1 MSKLKVAVIGQGRS
15 GRNIHGDFFK
25 SQSNEVVEV
34 VAVVE
39 LDPLRR
45 ERASK
50 EYPGCRVYSDYKDL
64 FDASDIDLVVNAT
77 YSEMHYPITL
87 DLLNHGMNVL
97 VEKPFARNS
106 FECRT
111 LIKAAKDHGAK
122 LAVFQQ
128 TFFAPFYR
136 FTREVIQSGKLG
148 EIQQI
153 SIRYNGFAR
162 RWDWQTLQ
170 KKLAG
175 SVYNTGPHPIG
186 IALGLIDFDP
196 TAKVVFSKIG
206 CAMTSGDGEDYAK
219 IIISAQNKPVIDIE
233 INSTDAFSDYNVK
246 IQGSRG
252 TYLAKQN
259 SYRMKYMID
268 EENEARPVIFE
279 SLRDA
284 EGYPIYCGEKLVTHE
299 EEGKIEGTAF
309 DVGTRCL
316 YENLRDHIQN
326 GAPLIIT
333 NEIAMQI
340 IQIIEAVHAE
350 NPLPMKY

>member
-1 MSKLKVAVIGQGRS
+1 MRKLRVAVIGQGRS
-15 GRNIHGDFFK
+15 GRNIHGSFFK
-25 SQSNEVVEV
+25 SQSNEVVDV
-34 VAVVE
+34 VTVVE
-39 LDPLRR
+39 LDPERR
-45 ERASK
+45 ERALE
-50 EYPGCRVYSDYKDL
+50 EYPGCSVLADSRDL
-64 FDASDIDLVVNAT
+64 FGRDDLDLVVNAT

-87 DLLNHGMNVL
+87 DLLNHGLNVL
-97 VEKPFARNS
+97 VEKPFGRNA

-111 LIKAAKDHGAK
+111 LIKAAKDNSAK

-128 TFFAPFYR
+128 TFFAPFYE
-136 FTREVIQSGKLG
+136 FTKEVMQSGKLG
-148 EIQQI
+148 EIKQI

-196 TAKVVFSKIG
+196 SARVVFSKLDT
-206 CAMTSGDGEDYAK
+206 AMTSGDGDDFAK
-219 IIISAQNKPVIDIE
+219 ILITAEGKPIIDIE

-246 IQGSRG
+246 LQGTRG
-252 TYLAKQN
+252 TYLAKTN

-268 EENEARPVIFE
+268 SENEPRPVIFE
-279 SLRDA
+279 SLKDA
-284 EGYPIYCGEKLVTHE
+284 QGYPIYCGEKLVTHE

-309 DVGTRCL
+309 DVGTRRL
-316 YENLRDHIQN
+316 YENLREHILCD
-326 GAPLIIT
+326 APLIIT
-333 NEIAMQI
+333 NEMAMQI
-340 IQIIEAVHAE
+340 ISIIEATHAS

>member
-1 MSKLKVAVIGQGRS
+1 MDKLRVAVIGQGRS
-15 GRNIHGDFFK
+15 GRNIHGQFFK
-25 SQSNEVVEV
+25 SESNTVVKV
-34 VAVVE
+34 VTVVE
-39 LDPLRR
+39 LDPERR
-45 ERASK
+45 ERALK
-50 EYPGCRVYSDYKDL
+50 EYPGCTVLSDYRELFGRTDL
-64 FDASDIDLVVNAT
+64 DLVVNAT

-87 DLLNHGMNVL
+87 DLLSHGLNVL
-97 VEKPFARNS
+97 VEKPFGRNT

-136 FTREVIQSGKLG
+136 FTREVIESGKLG
-148 EIQQI
+148 KLEQI

-196 TAKVVFSKIG
+196 TARVVFSKIDT
-206 CAMTSGDGEDYAK
+206 AMTSGDGEDFAK
-219 IIISAQNKPVIDIE
+219 IILAAQGKPVIDIE
-233 INSTDAFSDYNVK
+233 INSTDAFSDYNIK
-246 IQGSRG
+246 LQGTRG
-252 TYLAKQN
+252 TYLAKQG
-259 SYRMKYMID
+259 SYRMKYMVD
-268 EENEARPVIFE
+268 SENEARPVIFE
-279 SLRDA
+279 SLKDA
-284 EGYPIYCGEKLVTHE
+284 DGYPIYCCEKLVTHE
-299 EEGKIEGTAF
+299 EEGTFEGTAF
-309 DVGTRCL
+309 DVGTKAL
-316 YENLRDHIQN
+316 YENLQAHIRED
-326 GAPLIIT
+326 APLNIT

-340 IQIIEAVHAE
+340 IGVIEAVHAS